1 MRHPLLD
8 TLISIGGLLL
18 AIRLTHFWDRQDNG
32 IGRIPV
38 DFFPVYSTT
47 DLRTA
52 NDQQLMLQVPHFCTV
67 SILRQSLRF
76 KDHHSGRLIHLYIL
90 TLLISN
96 SWDTETNPGPVS
108 LIDNS
113 HFPCGLCDV
122 SVGWED
128 TCNIWYHIDCQGMSS
143 TMYGIYNKSL
153 SKSIAWEC
161 IRCGMPNFSTSL
173 FDTEASLE
181 VSNRFETLSSLSEPD
196 SPVLDHIAPPPPPKL
211 LLRPLCSRLK
221 KLSQRPKRRSLII
234 H

>member
-8 TLISIGGLLL
+8 ILISIGGLLL

-76 KDHHSGRLIHLYIL
+76 KDHHSGRLIHLYIF

-96 SWDTETNPGPVS
+96 SWDTETNPGPDS

-122 SVGWED
+122 SVGWEDRGICCD

-161 IRCGMPNFSTSL
+161 IRCGMPNFPHHCL
-173 FDTEASLE
+173 
-181 VSNRFETLSSLSEPD
+181 
-196 SPVLDHIAPPPPPKL
+196 IPKL
-211 LLRPLCSRLK
+211 L
-221 KLSQRPKRRSLII
+221 
-234 H
+234 